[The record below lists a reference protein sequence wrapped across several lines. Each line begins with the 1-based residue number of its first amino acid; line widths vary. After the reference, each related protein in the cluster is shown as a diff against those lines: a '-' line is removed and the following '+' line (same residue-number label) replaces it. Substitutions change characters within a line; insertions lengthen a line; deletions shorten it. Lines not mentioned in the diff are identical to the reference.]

1 MLKHLV
7 TLGNTS
13 KQSIPKIRVLYYDTQ
28 FFRLYTSSGKKDG
41 QGSDKTGR
49 TKLVSECTP
58 KPLKPPSPEICSPAQ
73 QKGSGGA
80 QPYPPDAPKDCK
92 RPHIDTC
99 PPAPKGPDCIPG
111 IQKVNPRIQECG
123 KPSMMD
129 DMPQPDCPWDD
140 QNKKKQR
147 TYNWV
152 LLLGALFAAGS
163 IYALTKLDLSTKPD
177 DSQPVKKKKKKSK
190 RRPFII
196 TKNPPLSQDIP
207 SKVPYVLIG
216 GGTASFAAF
225 RAIKSNDPTAKVL
238 VIGSEPFFPYMRPPL
253 SKELFYS
260 DDRAKAEQ
268 KIFKQWNGQERSVF
282 YEPDD
287 FYTDCKE
294 LLESKN
300 GGVAVARGWIVKKID
315 VVEQKIYLED
325 NKQISYE
332 KCLIAT
338 GAQPKNLPV
347 FEEADDEIK
356 QKVTL
361 YRNLFDFDEL
371 EDIIADGA
379 KSIAIVGGGFLGSE
393 LACALAQR
401 GKSQRLQVTQ
411 IFKENGNMGK
421 VLPDYL
427 CKWVT
432 KKVKKQGVDVIT
444 NAEVE
449 DVDLD
454 KKQLVLSLSN
464 GKKVKADQ
472 VIVAV
477 GVEPNT
483 QLAEASDLEVDKEE
497 GGFVV
502 NAELEARTNLYSAGD
517 CACFFDIK
525 LGRRRVEHH
534 DQAVVSGRLAGENMS
549 TDKKSPYK
557 HQSMLWS
564 DLGPDIGY
572 EAIGRISS
580 DYPTVGVYAKVVKDE
595 VEEQKAADEQG
606 EDQTAAEAS
615 KEEQEKEE
623 YDKGVIFYLKEG
635 VVVGIVMWNIYNRM
649 NIARQVLEDENKYED
664 LNEVAKL
671 FNIHEQ

>member
-1 MLKHLV
+1 MLKHLL
-7 TLGNTS
+7 TLGNVS
-13 KQSIPKIRVLYYDTQ
+13 KQSVPKIRALDYQ
-28 FFRLYTSSGKKDG
+28 IFRLYATGGKNDG
-41 QGSDKTGR
+41 QGADKTGR
-49 TKLVSECTP
+49 TKLVSECTSR
-58 KPLKPPSPEICSPAQ
+58 PLKPPAPEICQ
-73 QKGSGGA
+73 QKGSRL
-80 QPYPPDAPKDCK
+80 PDTSTDCK

-99 PPAPKGPDCIPG
+99 PPAPKGPECVPG

-129 DMPQPDCPWDD
+129 ELPHPDCPWED

-163 IYALTKLDLSTKPD
+163 IYALTTLDMFTKPD
-177 DSQPVKKKKKKSK
+177 VTKTLKKKKSK

-196 TKNPPLSQDIP
+196 TKDPKLSQDIP

-260 DDRAKAEQ
+260 DDRVKAEQ

-294 LLESKN
+294 LIDSKN
-300 GGVAVARGWIVKKID
+300 GGVAIARGWTVKKID

-325 NKQISYE
+325 NKEISYE

-338 GAQPKNLPV
+338 GARPKNLPV
-347 FEEADDEIK
+347 FEEADEEIK
-356 QKVTL
+356 GKVTL

-379 KSIAIVGGGFLGSE
+379 KSVAIVGGGFLGSE
-393 LACALAQR
+393 LACALARR
-401 GKSQRLQVTQ
+401 GKAQKMQVTQ

-517 CACFFDIK
+517 CSCFFDIK

-549 TDKKSPYK
+549 STKKSPYK

-580 DYPTVGVYAKVVKDE
+580 EYPTVGVYARTVKDE
-595 VEEQKAADEQG
+595 IEEQKAAEEGTEESAVDG
-606 EDQTAAEAS
+606 TPKEDP
-615 KEEQEKEE
+615 EKEE

-635 VVVGIVMWNIYNRM
+635 IVVGIVMWNVYNRM

>member
-1 MLKHLV
+1 MLKHLL
-7 TLGNTS
+7 TLGNVS
-13 KQSIPKIRVLYYDTQ
+13 KQSVPKIRALDYQ
-28 FFRLYTSSGKKDG
+28 IFRLYATGGKNDG
-41 QGSDKTGR
+41 QGADKTGR
-49 TKLVSECTP
+49 TKLVSECTSR
-58 KPLKPPSPEICSPAQ
+58 PLKPPAPEICQ
-73 QKGSGGA
+73 QKGSRL
-80 QPYPPDAPKDCK
+80 PDTSTDCK

-99 PPAPKGPDCIPG
+99 PPAPKGPECVPG

-129 DMPQPDCPWDD
+129 ELPHPDCPWED

-163 IYALTKLDLSTKPD
+163 IYALTTLDMFTKPD
-177 DSQPVKKKKKKSK
+177 VTKTLKKKKSK

-196 TKNPPLSQDIP
+196 TKDPKLSQDIP

-260 DDRAKAEQ
+260 DDRVKAEQ

-294 LLESKN
+294 LIDSKN
-300 GGVAVARGWIVKKID
+300 GGVAIARGWTVKKID

-325 NKQISYE
+325 NKEISYE

-338 GAQPKNLPV
+338 GARPKNLPV
-347 FEEADDEIK
+347 FEEADEEIK
-356 QKVTL
+356 GKVTL

-379 KSIAIVGGGFLGSE
+379 KSVAIVGGGFLGSE
-393 LACALAQR
+393 LACALARR
-401 GKSQRLQVTQ
+401 GKAQKMQVTQ

-517 CACFFDIK
+517 CSCFFDIK

-549 TDKKSPYK
+549 STKKSPYK

-580 DYPTVGVYAKVVKDE
+580 EYPTVGVYARTVKDE
-595 VEEQKAADEQG
+595 IEEQKAAEEGTEESAVDEG
-606 EDQTAAEAS
+606 TPKEDP
-615 KEEQEKEE
+615 EKEE

-635 VVVGIVMWNIYNRM
+635 IVVGIVMWNVYNRM